1 MSTAGTDPDDLP
13 LFAAS
18 RKVYPQ
24 SVSGPYRR
32 AKWLI
37 LFLCLGIYYLLP
49 FLRWDRG
56 PPLPNQAVLAD
67 MANGRFYFFFIELLP
82 Q

>member
-1 MSTAGTDPDDLP
+1 MSTAGADSDDMP

-24 SVSGPYRR
+24 SVSGPFRR
-32 AKWLI
+32 ATWAI

-56 PPLPNQAVLAD
+56 PHLQNQAVLAD
-67 MANGRFYFFFIELLP
+67 IANGRF
-82 Q
+82 